1 MPFYFS
7 GVSYVAPEVLETN
20 GKGQYTQKVD
30 IWSLGVVLF
39 TMLSGTLPFADDY
52 GPPVADQIKQG
63 IFQFR
68 SQNWSKVS
76 TTAKDLIC
84 HLLTTNADRRPS
96 IHELLRVEWLDY
108 STISLAH
115 KIMKIPLPQHYE
127 MRGTRMAMN
136 VPQCAADSTTG
147 VFALPYQVNVTNEN
161 EQPSKRRR
169 LR

>member
-1 MPFYFS
+1 M
-7 GVSYVAPEVLETN
+7 
-20 GKGQYTQKVD
+20 
-30 IWSLGVVLF
+30 VLF

-63 IFQFR
+63 NFQFR
-68 SQNWSKVS
+68 SHNWSKVS
-76 TTAKDLIC
+76 STAKELIR
-84 HLLTTNADRRPS
+84 HLLTVDAAQRPS
-96 IHELLRVEWLDY
+96 IHELLRKKWLDF

-127 MRGTRMAMN
+127 MRGTRIALN

-147 VFALPYQVNVTNEN
+147 VFALPYEVNVANEN
-161 EQPSKRRR
+161 VQPSKRRR